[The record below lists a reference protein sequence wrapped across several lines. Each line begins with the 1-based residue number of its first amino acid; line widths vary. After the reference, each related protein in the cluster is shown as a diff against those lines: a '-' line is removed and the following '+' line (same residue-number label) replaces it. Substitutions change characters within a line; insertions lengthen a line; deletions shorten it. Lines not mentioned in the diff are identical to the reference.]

1 MKIELEV
8 KIDGERFF
16 YDSAETKTMLTR
28 GPDGKLNSPDLHN
41 AEIDYCRLTIMATKA
56 EADFHKQFVFPCLLS
71 SYKTNEKQKV
81 CVSAKGDA
89 Q

>member
-16 YDSAETKTMLTR
+16 YDSAEESLTR
-28 GPDGKLNSPDLHN
+28 GPDGLWNVHEPISPKTAYCYLHLMSDE
-41 AEIDYCRLTIMATKA
+41 AQRRLLALITAKSDESI
-56 EADFHKQFVFPCLLS
+56 P
-71 SYKTNEKQKV
+71 
-81 CVSAKGDA
+81 AKGDA